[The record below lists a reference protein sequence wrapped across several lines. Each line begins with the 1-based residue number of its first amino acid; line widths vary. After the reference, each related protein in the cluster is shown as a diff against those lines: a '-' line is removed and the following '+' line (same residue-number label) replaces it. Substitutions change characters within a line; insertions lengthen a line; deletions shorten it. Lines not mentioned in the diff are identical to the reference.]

1 VSDSSADEPAPPY
14 LPHKV
19 PFLAKLPAQPQLHG
33 VLVIDKPLGWTSR
46 DVVNRVGR
54 LLGDKTLGHAGT
66 LDPHASGVLVLV
78 FGDASRLVRWLQDH
92 PKTYRTTVALGAAT
106 SSDDATGEVIATAPV
121 PLLAQASVQEWLQT
135 QVGVLDQIPPQ
146 VSALQQDGIR
156 DHERVRRGEV
166 VVRPPRQVH
175 LYGSQ
180 ILALHQDT
188 DHQAQQ
194 AAIELELT
202 VGSGFY
208 VRSLA
213 RDLGVALGTL
223 GHVQSLRRLA
233 GSGWTLAESIELAG
247 FEALPLEER
256 RARIVPVLQAAQRV
270 VPVLPVN
277 AEQTILLQ
285 QGKRPLLA
293 ELPVP
298 QEAAADQTWLAVAD
312 NKPIALVVV
321 QDDSWKVIRG
331 FPVPPAPAQQNAAG
345 QDPMETSED
354 ATFN

>member
-1 VSDSSADEPAPPY
+1 VSDSSAGEPAPPY

-19 PFLAKLPAQPQLHG
+19 PFLSKLPVQPQLHG
-33 VLVIDKPLGWTSR
+33 ILVIDKPLGWTSR

-54 LLGDKTLGHAGT
+54 LVGDKTLGHAGT

-78 FGDASRLVRWLQDH
+78 FGDAARLVRWLQDH
-92 PKTYRTTVALGAAT
+92 PKTYRTAVALGAAT
-106 SSDDATGEVIATAPV
+106 SSDDATGDVVATAPV
-121 PLLAQASVQEWLQT
+121 PPLAEAAVAAWLAA

-146 VSALQQDGIR
+146 VSALQQDGVR

-166 VVRPPRQVH
+166 VVRPPRQVR

-180 ILALHQDT
+180 LIAL
-188 DHQAQQ
+188 QQ

-233 GSGWTLAESIELAG
+233 GSGWTLAEAIELAA

-256 RARIVPVLQAAQRV
+256 RARVVPVLQAAQRV
-270 VPVLPVN
+270 LPVLQVT
-277 AEQTILLQ
+277 AEQTVLLQ
-285 QGKRPLLA
+285 QGKRPTLA

-298 QEAAADQTWLAVAD
+298 PDAAPDQTWLAVAED
-312 NKPIALVVV
+312 KPVALVVV
-321 QDDSWKVIRG
+321 EDDSWKVVRG
-331 FPVPPAPAQQNAAG
+331 FPVPPGPAQQAG
-345 QDPMETSED
+345 DTPDQTETAQE
-354 ATFN
+354 ATIH